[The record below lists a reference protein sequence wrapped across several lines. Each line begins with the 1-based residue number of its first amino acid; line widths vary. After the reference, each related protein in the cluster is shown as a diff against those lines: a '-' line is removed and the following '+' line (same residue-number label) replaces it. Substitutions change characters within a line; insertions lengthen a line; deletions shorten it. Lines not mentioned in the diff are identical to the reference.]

1 MCQRLITFASVS
13 ASNGGFQRLIGYE
26 LSISFDIRDFRFLR
40 LFMKK

>member
-26 LSISFDIRDFRFLR
+26 LVFAISFIIQ
-40 LFMKK
+40 